1 MILSD
6 LKNYIL
12 AQGTAS
18 RTELAK
24 QFRLSE
30 DGVDAMLNVWVNKG
44 QISRLIDTNKAQK
57 VTRVRY
63 STIKSDE
70 LSLTVTM

>member
-6 LKNYIL
+6 LKNYITEN
-12 AQGTAS
+12 GSAS
-18 RTELAK
+18 RNELAK
-24 QFRLSE
+24 KFTLSE
-30 DGVDAMLNVWVNKG
+30 DGVDAMLSVWVKKG
-44 QISRLIDTNKAQK
+44 QISRLIDTNKAKK